1 MYLFTKNSILMTGK
15 TKKIW
20 TWFWG
25 GLIICLS
32 PILINWLMTIPCNW
46 TIEGPQV
53 WIGFWGAYIGAI
65 ASFAMAYIAWKQM
78 RIIDEQNRPQLYPTI
93 EIFSYR
99 DGGCNHFDYCLHI
112 ANHGLRMASSVHIEI
127 DGEVLD
133 YIEDKYNNNLSI
145 IRNHVYEIPE
155 KDDIVLK
162 ICPELSVDT
171 VNDNDYTLWLDKFKQ
186 STVKIKLTYNNKYTI
201 DKNISLC
208 NTLYAKTSS
217 LQMLYYMK
225 QSIDNLNETLKT
237 GKGNCHKEKNA

>member
-1 MYLFTKNSILMTGK
+1 
-15 TKKIW
+15 
-20 TWFWG
+20 
-25 GLIICLS
+25 
-32 PILINWLMTIPCNW
+32 
-46 TIEGPQV
+46 
-53 WIGFWGAYIGAI
+53 
-65 ASFAMAYIAWKQM
+65 
-78 RIIDEQNRPQLYPTI
+78 
-93 EIFSYR
+93 
-99 DGGCNHFDYCLHI
+99 
-112 ANHGLRMASSVHIEI
+112 MASSVHIEI

-237 GKGNCHKEKNA
+237 GKDNCHKEKNA